1 MALDQGMI
9 LDQEKILGQGMILDP
24 WKILD
29 QVMILAQGKILVDL
43 GKILDQVMIL
53 DQGEV
58 NKILYPTR
66 SLALT
71 PATTTRPTLSLR
83 STSGPA

>member
-9 LDQEKILGQGMILDP
+9 LDQEKILGQRMILDP

-29 QVMILAQGKILVDL
+29 QVMILAQGKILVQVGL
-43 GKILDQVMIL
+43 LDQV
-53 DQGEV
+53 ET

-66 SLALT
+66 SQALT